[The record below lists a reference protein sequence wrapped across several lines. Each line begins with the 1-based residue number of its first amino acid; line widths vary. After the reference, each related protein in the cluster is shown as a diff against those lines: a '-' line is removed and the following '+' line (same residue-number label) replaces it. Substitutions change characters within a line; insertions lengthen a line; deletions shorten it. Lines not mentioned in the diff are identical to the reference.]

1 MGTPASIKIAL
12 AAGKFVM
19 KPGGFKIEV
28 NRDHTF
34 AARGQ
39 ERCGGGKKEG
49 AAYATLVRIEGYGLH
64 GCSGCQS
71 EGAGLP
77 KVTGK
82 VPRFTQSM
90 MLRRLSKMARHGLI
104 VIFQDFTQ
112 RCLERLGRG
121 FVGEVAIG
129 K

>member
-1 MGTPASIKIAL
+1 
-12 AAGKFVM
+12 M
-19 KPGGFKIEV
+19 KPGSLEIEV

-34 AARGQ
+34 AERGQ
-39 ERCGGGKKEG
+39 EPCVGKKEG
-49 AAYATLVRIEGYGLH
+49 TAYAALVRVEDYRFDR
-64 GCSGCQS
+64 CSGCQS

-82 VPRFTQSM
+82 VARFTQSM
-90 MLRRLSKMARHGLI
+90 MLCRITKMARHRLI
-104 VIFQDFTQ
+104 VIFQDLTQ
-112 RCLERLGRG
+112 RRLERLGRG

>member
-1 MGTPASIKIAL
+1 
-12 AAGKFVM
+12 M
-19 KPGGFKIEV
+19 KPGSFKIEV
-28 NRDHTF
+28 NRDYTF
-34 AARGQ
+34 AKRGQ
-39 ERCGGGKKEG
+39 EPCGVGKKEG
-49 AAYATLVRIEGYGLH
+49 AAFATLVRV
-64 GCSGCQS
+64 

-104 VIFQDFTQ
+104 VIFQDLTQ
-112 RCLERLGRG
+112 RGLERFGRG
-121 FVGEVAIG
+121 LVGEVAIG